1 MMNNE
6 VKNNYQRKENV
17 ILNKS
22 KAFAVNVV
30 RLCQS
35 LQSEKHEY
43 ILSKQILRS
52 GTSIGANAK
61 EAING
66 SSNKDF
72 GNKMTIALKEAGE
85 TEYWLEILFETDYIC
100 KEQFDSMITD
110 CRELIKILTSIINTI
125 KKSMSND

>member
-1 MMNNE
+1 MRDEMKNE
-6 VKNNYQRKENV
+6 SGNPALEKSFSFALRIVKLDQHLSENKKEFV
-17 ILNKS
+17 
-22 KAFAVNVV
+22 
-30 RLCQS
+30 
-35 LQSEKHEY
+35 
-43 ILSKQILRS
+43 LSKQILRS

-100 KEQFDSMITD
+100 KEQFDSLITD

>member
-1 MMNNE
+1 MDNNG
-6 VKNNYQRKENV
+6 NIGYQRKENV

-22 KAFAVNVV
+22 KAFAVNIV

-43 ILSKQILRS
+43 ILSKQILKS

-61 EAING
+61 EAIKG

-100 KEQFDSMITD
+100 KEQFDSLIND

-125 KKSMSND
+125 KKSICNDQ

>member
-1 MMNNE
+1 MNNE

-110 CRELIKILTSIINTI
+110 CRELIKILTSILSIDF
-125 KKSMSND
+125 SMM